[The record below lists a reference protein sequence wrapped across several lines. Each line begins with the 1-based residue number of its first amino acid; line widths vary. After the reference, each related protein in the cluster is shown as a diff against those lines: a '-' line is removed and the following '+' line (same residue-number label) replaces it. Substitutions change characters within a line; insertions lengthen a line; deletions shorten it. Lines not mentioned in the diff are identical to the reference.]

1 MSNCNG
7 CCGNCGGCGELV
19 LAPEEVDILLLL
31 AQVAFL
37 PVMRTADSPDPLCPD
52 IAGQS
57 PEQAGLYLQC
67 LEKRGLITI
76 DFDRPL
82 SGCKGKYANYPIQG
96 SCGLTARG
104 QELLTLMDIQGLSE
118 E

>member
-37 PVMRTADSPDPLCPD
+37 PVMRSADSPDPICPD
-52 IAGQS
+52 IAGQT
-57 PEQAGLYLQC
+57 PEQAGLSLQC
-67 LEKRGLITI
+67 LQKRGLITI

-82 SGCKGKYANYPIQG
+82 AGCKSKAGAYPIQG

-104 QELLTLMDIQGLSE
+104 QDVLELIDIQGLFE